1 MAKQDKIN
9 PEELRYNY
17 LGFEYAPGKLK
28 EFWASEDEKK
38 KFVDKIRGSLG
49 KTHAIERDFS
59 VINANLI
66 NKADRI
72 IISIASVIM
81 ILSLF
86 LPYYHFDA
94 FGVSVMGSPISY
106 FLNLGYISNFVAWG
120 DMVVKLVFG
129 LSLIMI
135 LVSPAVGVINL
146 LALNTG
152 LTKPNYIARLKSV
165 GKLNILALLLY
176 LMLFILV
183 ALGHAN
189 PFGSLGVEA
198 LGDSLSLGSL
208 LGMASFSLWLNI
220 GAHFLGSIP
229 AMEF

>member
-1 MAKQDKIN
+1 MAKQDKIS

-38 KFVDKIRGSLG
+38 KFVDKIRDRLG

-72 IISIASVIM
+72 VISIASILM
-81 ILSLF
+81 LLSLF
-86 LPYYHFDA
+86 LPYYHFEA
-94 FGVSVMGSPISY
+94 FGNSIIGSPISY

-120 DMVVKLVFG
+120 DLVIKLIFVM
-129 LSLIMI
+129 SIIMI
-135 LVSPAVGVINL
+135 LVSPVIGIANL

-152 LTKPNYIARLKSV
+152 ITRPNYIARLKNI

-176 LMLFILV
+176 LVLFILI
-183 ALGHAN
+183 ALGHTN
-189 PFGSLGVEA
+189 PFGSLGIEA
-198 LGDSLSLGSL
+198 LGDNLSLGSL
-208 LGMASFSLWLNI
+208 LGLASFSMWLNI

>member
-1 MAKQDKIN
+1 MAKQNKIN

-38 KFVDKIRGSLG
+38 KFVDKIRGRLG

-66 NKADRI
+66 NKADRV
-72 IISIASVIM
+72 IISIASILMVI
-81 ILSLF
+81 SLF
-86 LPYYHFDA
+86 LPYYHFEA
-94 FGVSVMGSPISY
+94 FGATVMGSPISY
-106 FLNLGYISNFVAWG
+106 FLNLGYISNFVVWG
-120 DMVVKLVFG
+120 DLIIKLIFV
-129 LSLIMI
+129 LSIVMI
-135 LVSPAVGVINL
+135 IVSPVIGVINL
-146 LALNTG
+146 IALNTG
-152 LTKPNYIARLKSV
+152 MTRPNYIARLKSV

-176 LMLFILV
+176 LVLFILF

-189 PFGSLGVEA
+189 PFGSLGIDA
-198 LGDSLSLGSL
+198 LGDNLSFGSL
-208 LGMASFSLWLNI
+208 IGLASFSMWLNI